1 MLPSPS
7 PPGNKDYIPIT
18 YSVLVRNLYLNG
30 QTQIAIGY
38 LSYLLNDAVTKILM
52 F

>member
-18 YSVLVRNLYLNG
+18 YSVLVRNLDLNG
-30 QTQIAIGY
+30 QTQIAIEV
-38 LSYLLNDAVTKILM
+38 LANLVKIS
-52 F
+52 

>member
-18 YSVLVRNLYLNG
+18 YSVLVINLDLNG
-30 QTQIAIGY
+30 QTQTAIDH
-38 LSYLLNDAVTKILM
+38 LSYL
-52 F
+52 